1 MLTLFCDH
9 QHFGLKPFQ
18 AGRAKATTEAKEERS
33 EEGDSPKPVRRRHQ
47 AAGEHR
53 PGLRHPGAEASSEVR
68 ALGSAGDSAGPGHE
82 PLHGLSAPASCEG
95 WAFPL
100 RPMPSWLQVTE
111 PIQSI
116 QAKEGVRWMLSR
128 NSRGRA
134 QPNRTVGCRSEDGS
148 SGTPLC
154 LLLPPRRGQLRA
166 CPRDGGGWCILGGY
180 RPPTSASFSGGTR
193 RSSLGSGV
201 DPWV

>member
-1 MLTLFCDH
+1 M
-9 QHFGLKPFQ
+9 
-18 AGRAKATTEAKEERS
+18 
-33 EEGDSPKPVRRRHQ
+33 
-47 AAGEHR
+47 
-53 PGLRHPGAEASSEVR
+53 R
-68 ALGSAGDSAGPGHE
+68 ALGSARDSAGPGHD
-82 PLHGLSAPASCEG
+82 PPHGLSAPASCEG
-95 WAFPL
+95 RAFPL

-116 QAKEGVRWMLSR
+116 QAKEGVRGTLSG

-154 LLLPPRRGQLRA
+154 LSLPPRRGQLRA
-166 CPRDGGGWCILGGY
+166 CPRDGGGGASWEGWCILAGY